1 MVYDPATDSA
11 ITDSAATDS
20 AATDS
25 AATDSAATD
34 YAATDEL
41 PVLPTDRHTGCP
53 FDPPA
58 ALTALSDRP
67 VRRLRYADGHVG
79 RLVTGHAAARAVLA
93 DPRFS
98 SRYELLHLPMPMEG
112 APGELPPAPVG
123 DILGLDAPEHTR
135 YRRLLAGRFTVRRMR
150 QLTGRIER
158 FTADCLDAMERAG
171 TTADLVETFAR
182 PVPTLVICELLGVPY
197 ADRGRF
203 LGLVEVIFDQAVD
216 AGARDEAYA
225 GLLRYVGELVLAKR
239 AEPTDDLLS
248 DLAAPGPGAGSGDLA
263 APGPAAAGLSDEEL
277 AGIGGLLL
285 AAGLDTTANMLGL
298 GVFALLTDPGQLD
311 ALRADPDLAGPAAEE
326 LLRYLSVADPLLR
339 SALED
344 VEVEGE
350 LIRAGETVTV
360 SVQAA
365 NRDPRR
371 FPGPDRLDIRR
382 RATGHL
388 SFGHGPHQCLGQQ
401 LARVEM
407 TVALPALF
415 ARFPALRLAVPPG
428 EVPLRERSSIYGVVS
443 LPVAWGEE

>member
-1 MVYDPATDSA
+1 MTYDPATESETIDSETA
-11 ITDSAATDS
+11 DSVTTDSAT
-20 AATDS
+20 
-25 AATDSAATD
+25 
-34 YAATDEL
+34 TDEL

-93 DPRFS
+93 EPRFS

-158 FTADCLDAMERAG
+158 FTADCLDAMEQAG
-171 TTADLVETFAR
+171 TTADLVEAFAR

-203 LGLVEVIFDQAVD
+203 LGLVEVIFDQAAD

-248 DLAAPGPGAGSGDLA
+248 DLAAPGPAPDAGSGDLA
-263 APGPAAAGLSDEEL
+263 APGPAASGLSDEEL

-298 GVFALLTDPGQLD
+298 GVFALLADPVQLE
-311 ALRADPDLAGPAAEE
+311 ALRADPDLAGPASEE

-371 FPGPDRLDIRR
+371 FPDPDRLDIRR

>member
-1 MVYDPATDSA
+1 MTYDPAIDSETIDSETADSETADSA
-11 ITDSAATDS
+11 T
-20 AATDS
+20 
-25 AATDSAATD
+25 
-34 YAATDEL
+34 TDEL

-158 FTADCLDAMERAG
+158 FTADCLDAMEQAG
-171 TTADLVETFAR
+171 TTADLVEAFAR

-203 LGLVEVIFDQAVD
+203 LGLVEVIFDQAAD

-248 DLAAPGPGAGSGDLA
+248 DLAAPGPAPGAGSGDLA
-263 APGPAAAGLSDEEL
+263 APGPAASGLSDEEL

-298 GVFALLTDPGQLD
+298 GVFALLADPVQLE
-311 ALRADPDLAGPAAEE
+311 ALRADPDLAGPASEE

-371 FPGPDRLDIRR
+371 FPDPDRLDIRR

-428 EVPLRERSSIYGVVS
+428 EVSLRERSSIYGVVS